1 MTRKDLLSCLGFGFV
16 AGVIAF
22 VALSGVAG
30 ATIFAVL
37 AAFAMAW
44 PLWLFRRLQ
53 VQQVA
58 ASKRADQNAHH
69 LAQIAVKLGSEAQPL
84 PELGGIRV
92 SPDFAGLL
100 LDEIFKRRPR
110 VIAEFGCGASTI
122 LAASALRRI
131 GAGKIFSFDHEAE
144 FVAATQAELVK
155 RGLTEWAEVRHAPL
169 VPSRAEP
176 SILTYAE
183 VAWAGLDGV
192 ELAVVD
198 GPPGWIKGARRGV
211 IVDAIAAKLTPG
223 ARVLFDDGMR
233 TEIKASLTSWTQ
245 RNPQWTAGW
254 IDLEKGAWTL
264 DAPKKEN
271 PS

>member
-1 MTRKDLLSCLGFGFV
+1 MNRKDLLSSLGFGIV
-16 AGVIAF
+16 AGIVAF
-22 VALSGVAG
+22 GALSDVSVA
-30 ATIFAVL
+30 AFFAVL

-53 VQQVA
+53 VQQVV
-58 ASKRADQNAHH
+58 ASKRADINAYH
-69 LAQIAVKLGSEAQPL
+69 LAQIAVKLGAEAQPL

-100 LDEIFKRRPR
+100 LEEIFTRRPR

-131 GAGKIFSFDHEAE
+131 GAGKVFSFDHEAE
-144 FVAATQAELVK
+144 FATATQSELVR

-183 VAWAGLDGV
+183 AAWAGVEGI

-211 IVDAIAAKLTPG
+211 IVDALAAKLTPG

-233 TEIKASLTSWTQ
+233 SEIKDSLNSWTQ
-245 RNPQWTAGW
+245 RHPQWTAGW
-254 IDLEKGAWTL
+254 INLEKGAWTL
-264 DAPKKEN
+264 DAPKK
-271 PS
+271 